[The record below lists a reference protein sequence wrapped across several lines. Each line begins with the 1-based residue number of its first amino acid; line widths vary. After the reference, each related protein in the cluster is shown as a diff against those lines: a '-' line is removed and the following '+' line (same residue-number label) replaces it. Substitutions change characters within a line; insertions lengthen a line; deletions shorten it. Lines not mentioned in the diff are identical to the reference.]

1 MRRDELA
8 VEQAPAAGAQPCDQ
22 MRERDLRRIAR
33 ATDHRFAEK
42 GAAERHA
49 IEAPDQL
56 ASLPAFDAVRMT
68 EPKQAVVTRLDQR
81 VDPGRR
87 PVGRGLGAERDHA
100 RKTGIGGDA
109 ESLAD
114 NDFLQAARQAE
125 AVERQDCALPRLDP
139 MDRRVVR
146 PVGHREKTLRISAE
160 QQRRVERVDRL
171 RQLAGFT
178 NFSVMRSDSPIA
190 RYFSRSLSP
199 SRRFGGRVHTPFS

>member
-1 MRRDELA
+1 MRGDELA
-8 VEQAPAAGAQPCDQ
+8 VEQAPAARAQPCDEV
-22 MRERDLRRIAR
+22 RERDFRGVAR
-33 ATDHRFAEK
+33 AADHRFAEK

-49 IEAPDQL
+49 VEAPDQL
-56 ASLPAFDAVRMT
+56 VPLPAFDAVRVADA
-68 EPKQAVVTRLDQR
+68 EQAFVTRLDQR
-81 VDPGRR
+81 VYPRRR

-100 RKTGIGGDA
+100 RKFGVGGNA
-109 ESLAD
+109 EAFAD
-114 NDFLQAARQAE
+114 DGLLQAARQAE
-125 AVERQDCALPRLDP
+125 AVERQDRAQPRLDP

-146 PVGHREKTLRISAE
+146 PVGHREKSLRIGAE

-190 RYFSRSLSP
+190 RYLSRSVSP